1 MTISDDIKKEITKKI
16 KSCLKLESRI
26 QEKKLDIQKGDKHP
40 FLLSLCG
47 SEFLLTTKV
56 GQSLQTTFG
65 QSLYE
70 TLCCDLAIAF
80 GNSCEKQKKIYGYID
95 DEITLYLNKLENIE
109 YKPNREREIQDIRD
123 ICKSKFFEN
132 KDKIYEYPD
141 STVDIFVEN
150 NAGTKILIDITTV
163 KNNKK
168 SFRALKRKTLEWAAI
183 MFSQNPEIDLEPF
196 FGIPYN
202 PESPNLDSIEY
213 TRWNQYYDRKDILVG
228 DQLWRKVSNEKF
240 SIIDLIK
247 IFQSLE
253 KTLKEEISSA
263 LEDI

>member
-1 MTISDDIKKEITKKI
+1 MTISDEIKMEISKKI
-16 KSCLKLESRI
+16 KNCLKLKARI

-40 FLLSLCG
+40 FLQNLCG
-47 SEFLLTTKV
+47 YEFLLTTKV

-70 TLCCDLAIAF
+70 TICCDLAITF

-95 DEITLYLNKLENIE
+95 DEIVLYLNKLEDIE
-109 YKPNREREIQDIRD
+109 YIPNREREIQEIRD

-132 KDKIYEYPD
+132 KDKIFEYPD
-141 STVDIFVEN
+141 STVDVFMEKKD
-150 NAGTKILIDITTV
+150 GTKILIDITTV

-168 SFRALKRKTLEWAAI
+168 SFRALKRKTLEWSAI
-183 MFSQNPEIDLEPF
+183 MLSQNPEIDLEPF
-196 FGIPYN
+196 FAIPYN
-202 PESPNLDSIEY
+202 PESPIPDSIKY
-213 TRWNQYYDRKDILVG
+213 TRWNQYYDRADILVG
-228 DQLWRKVSNEKF
+228 DELWKKVSNDKF

-263 LEDI
+263 LDDI